1 MPTRTE
7 GSLKHQAEAGS
18 LEPLAIFKDI
28 EAQPPLM
35 RPKVARA
42 YRGVEGN
49 WPLTFANAQEGRSG
63 EARLYFNVEPRAI
76 MKMVSGSVSLRKYP
90 QLRRLEV
97 GASVRVRGRI
107 QKVDTF
113 FIELEIRDLVFA
125 KVAVAAH
132 CSPRRL

>member
-1 MPTRTE
+1 MPTRTDS
-7 GSLKHQAEAGS
+7 SLKHQAKAGS
-18 LEPLAIFKDI
+18 LVPSAIFKEI

-35 RPKVARA
+35 RPQVARA
-42 YRGVEGN
+42 YRGMEGN

-63 EARLYFNVEPRAI
+63 EARLYFNVEPHAI

-97 GASVRVRGRI
+97 GAAVRVRGRI

-113 FIELEIRDLVFA
+113 FIELDIQNLVFT
-125 KVAVAAH
+125 KSAVAA
-132 CSPRRL
+132 R